1 MSGDD
6 WADTADRELAEGM
19 AQRNCRS
26 CGCMHDG
33 LARIRNALAATGAD
47 PELLDSVREWQD
59 ELEAVTVDCRGC
71 AHCYPA
77 AATDAASD
85 GVDDARVLSAS
96 TEADVAAA
104 GSGPDAGDA
113 TGDADATARDPLA
126 AWPPLPGDYHEMCTG
141 ADCPVAVSTLDD
153 AALADELAARAPGT
167 LCIVGRT
174 RTENL
179 GVEKLVRNVVAN
191 PTIRVLLVAGPD
203 PEGHESGGTLRALAE
218 EGVTDEMAVAGAP
231 GSRPV
236 LANATR
242 EEVSAFRE
250 RVDVVDLVGCT
261 DPETILERVRA
272 EAETACTCGECG
284 PAASADERGPD
295 APGEAGFPDAT
306 AVTTASRVGADP
318 SEPVRMDPAGYFVV
332 VPRPDAGTVVC
343 EHYDYHHERQ
353 HVVEGASASDVYREV
368 VERDLV
374 TRLDHAAYL
383 GAELTKAEL
392 AVEEGLDYEQD
403 GVPGGE

>member
-1 MSGDD
+1 MSGED
-6 WADTADRELAEGM
+6 WVDAAGRELAEGM
-19 AQRNCRS
+19 AQRKCHS

-33 LARIRNALAATGAD
+33 LVRIRTALSETGAD
-47 PELLDSVREWQD
+47 PDLLDSVREWEDQ
-59 ELEAVTVDCRGC
+59 LEPVTVDCRGC

-77 AATDAASD
+77 AATDAASE
-85 GVDDARVLSAS
+85 GVDDARVLSTS
-96 TEADVAAA
+96 TGPEVGAA
-104 GSGPDAGDA
+104 GSE
-113 TGDADATARDPLA
+113 TDADASSGDGSDPLA

-141 ADCPVAVSTLDD
+141 ADCPVAVSTLGD
-153 AALADELAARAPGT
+153 ADLADELAERAPEG

-179 GVEKLVRNVVAN
+179 GVEKLVRNVAAN
-191 PTIRVLLVAGPD
+191 PTIRVLVVAGPD
-203 PEGHESGGTLRALAE
+203 PEGHESGGTLTALAE
-218 EGVTDEMAVAGAP
+218 AGVTDEMAVAGAP

-236 LANATR
+236 LANATP
-242 EEVSAFRE
+242 EEVDAFRE
-250 RVDVVDLVGCT
+250 RVDVVDLVGCS
-261 DPETILERVRA
+261 DPDTILDRVRA
-272 EAETACTCGECG
+272 EAEEACTCQEC
-284 PAASADERGPD
+284 RPD
-295 APGEAGFPDAT
+295 APAVST
-306 AVTTASRVGADP
+306 AARVEADP

-332 VPRPDAGTVVC
+332 VPRPESGTVVC